1 MVFYFCIIWQF
12 LSLYVMNVHE
22 ALEYLENLDISSE
35 DDLPDDQDFISR
47 GRLVILPPNDEGD
60 RDTNEDS
67 GDKNELL
74 QNSLNR
80 SQLLAGVTVNLLASG
95 NISLGTGDEEEVA
108 VPQSTYLQ
116 RRIKDQR

>member
-1 MVFYFCIIWQF
+1 M
-12 LSLYVMNVHE
+12 
-22 ALEYLENLDISSE
+22 
-35 DDLPDDQDFISR
+35 
-47 GRLVILPPNDEGD
+47 VILPPNDEGD

-74 QNSLNR
+74 PNSLNR

-108 VPQSTYLQ
+108 VLQSTYLQ